1 MSTILTNRKLNFVLK
16 KEREKKKQN
25 FLAEEDDRLISC
37 TTQQQFVS
45 GYNKQRDSWEQQAYL
60 VDLDDPPAALKCY
73 S

>member
-1 MSTILTNRKLNFVLK
+1 MSTTLTNRKLNFVK
-16 KEREKKKQN
+16 KKREKIKNRISWQKKMTGS
-25 FLAEEDDRLISC
+25 LTA
-37 TTQQQFVS
+37 QQFVS